1 MKGGVELLDLRP
13 EQLSSSDLGG
23 EQVYLCVNSMAFELH
38 QLFQLHS
45 LRQLSHEQYES
56 WLYCPRVARVR
67 SCCLRPLA
75 DTVCVTGRSRS

>member
-23 EQVYLCVNSMAFELH
+23 EQVYQNSMAFELH

-45 LRQLSHEQYES
+45 LRLLSHEHYES

-75 DTVCVTGRSRS
+75 DTV